1 MLEVNKISKSYN
13 GQKIFSDLSFD
24 IQEGEILGITGRNGS
39 GKSTLLK
46 ILSKIAI
53 QDLGEIII
61 NPDINVD
68 YLGHENMFFGEMS
81 IKENIDFFTKFENIE
96 KSEENISE
104 LKNLLGLELIYTKK
118 INELSYGQAKKS
130 GLYRI
135 VLSNSDL
142 ILLDEPFSGLD
153 TQSVENL
160 TLLINKLKLK
170 KKTLIISSNIIEI
183 IENISDKLVNMDDF
197 NE

>member
-53 QDLGEIII
+53 QDFGEIII
-61 NPDINVD
+61 NPDINID

-160 TLLINKLKLK
+160 ILLINKLKLK

>member
-53 QDLGEIII
+53 QDFGEIII

>member
-53 QDLGEIII
+53 QDFGEIII
-61 NPDINVD
+61 NPDINID

>member
-53 QDLGEIII
+53 QDFGEIII
-61 NPDINVD
+61 NPDINID
-68 YLGHENMFFGEMS
+68 YLGHENMFFGEMT

-160 TLLINKLKLK
+160 ILLINKLKLK

>member
-24 IQEGEILGITGRNGS
+24 IQEGEILGITGRNGT

-53 QDLGEIII
+53 QDFGEIII

-68 YLGHENMFFGEMS
+68 YLGHENMFFGEMT

-160 TLLINKLKLK
+160 ILLINKLKLK

>member
-53 QDLGEIII
+53 QDFGEIII

-160 TLLINKLKLK
+160 ILLINKLKLK

>member
-160 TLLINKLKLK
+160 TQLINKLKLK

>member
-53 QDLGEIII
+53 QDFGEIII

-68 YLGHENMFFGEMS
+68 YLGHENMFFGDMS
-81 IKENIDFFTKFENIE
+81 IKENIDFFTKFKNIE
-96 KSEENISE
+96 QSEENISE

-160 TLLINKLKLK
+160 ILLINKLKLK

>member
-53 QDLGEIII
+53 QDFGEIII

-160 TLLINKLKLK
+160 TQLINKLKLK

>member
-53 QDLGEIII
+53 QDFGEIII

-96 KSEENISE
+96 KSEKNISE